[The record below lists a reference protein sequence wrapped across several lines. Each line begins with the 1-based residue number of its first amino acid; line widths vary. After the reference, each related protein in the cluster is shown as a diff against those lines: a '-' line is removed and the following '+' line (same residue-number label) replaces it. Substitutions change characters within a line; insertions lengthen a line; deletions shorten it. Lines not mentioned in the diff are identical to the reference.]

1 MGVGLRPGEWENGG
15 KVKDGSR
22 VKGGWENEGRVK
34 GGRQG

>member
-1 MGVGLRPGEWENGG
+1 MSRVKGGRENGG

-22 VKGGWENEGRVK
+22 VKGGRENGGRVK